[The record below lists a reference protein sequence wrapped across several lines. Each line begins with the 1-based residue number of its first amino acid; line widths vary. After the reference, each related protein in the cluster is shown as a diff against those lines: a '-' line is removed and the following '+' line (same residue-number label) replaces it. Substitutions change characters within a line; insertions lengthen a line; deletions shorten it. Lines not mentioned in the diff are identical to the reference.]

1 MARTNGEGREKNE
14 ITPPYIKYPC
24 NAEYAGE
31 GNHCL
36 FVRPTVEH
44 KNAPTS
50 VLRGSAD
57 SVKLLQIFSEGPF
70 GEKINEI
77 FNCSLEKHI
86 GKPLV
91 VVSQKA
97 PKSKEGWLRSRYGAA
112 VAFPSSPFL

>member
-1 MARTNGEGREKNE
+1 M
-14 ITPPYIKYPC
+14 PSYV
-24 NAEYAGE
+24 GE
-31 GNHCL
+31 GNVGL
-36 FVRPTVEH
+36 GVFFFRPTVDH

-91 VVSQKA
+91 VVLQKA
-97 PKSKEGWLRSRYGAA
+97 PKSKEGWLRSRYGTPV
-112 VAFPSSPFL
+112 VAPLLPVPLI